1 MRPLGGSMISR
12 YDKPEMSR
20 LWTDEF
26 KFECFLK
33 AELALLQAWEENGLL
48 EKGTTEKIS
57 PSLKINV
64 SRIEEIEAETKHDV
78 IAFCSSITE
87 QMPDNISKYFHFGV
101 TSSDIIDTALT
112 LQIKESLKLTIP
124 ALKEVCATLLDLSS
138 KSKGILSM
146 GRSHGMYA
154 EPMSFGQKWL
164 SFFAECSRRLKDLE
178 LFFENELTGQFSG
191 AVGNYTLITPD
202 IEKSALDHLD
212 LKREPVS
219 SQVIPR
225 DRVAKLI
232 SIHAL
237 LGSAI
242 ERIAVEIRHLHRS
255 EIQEVHEGFSK
266 GQKGSSIMPH
276 KKNPI
281 SGENLTGM
289 ARILRSHVSMAL
301 ENIPL
306 WHERDISHS
315 SAERIFLPD
324 NFGILYY
331 SLKRLNSTLKNIVIH
346 EDALEKRVK
355 ETSIYLSSFYLHE
368 LIKKTSLTREELYPI
383 LQEVAF
389 KPENLS
395 SPENFSKALK
405 ELLDKKGINADIKE
419 FKNEDLKG
427 VFLNHFEDTLKRTE
441 KTYS

>member
-1 MRPLGGSMISR
+1 VRPHGGSMISR
-12 YDKPEMSR
+12 YDKEEMSR

-26 KFECFLK
+26 KFECFLQ
-33 AELALLQAWEENGLL
+33 AELALLKAWEENGLL
-48 EKGTTEKIS
+48 EKGTTEQIS

-64 SRIEEIEAETKHDV
+64 HRIEEIEAKTKHDV

-112 LQIKESLKLTIP
+112 LQIKEALKLTIP
-124 ALKEVCATLLDLSS
+124 ALKDVCSTLLDLSH
-138 KSKGILSM
+138 KSKETLSM

-164 SFFAECSRRLKDLE
+164 SFYAECSRRLKDLE

-202 IEKSALDHLD
+202 IEKYALDHLD

-232 SIHAL
+232 SLHAL

-289 ARILRSHVSMAL
+289 ARVLRSHVSMAL

-331 SLKRLNSTLKNIVIH
+331 SLKRLNSTLQNIVIH
-346 EDALEKRVK
+346 EDVLEKRVK

-383 LQEVAF
+383 LQDVAF
-389 KPENLS
+389 IPENLS

-405 ELLDKKGINADIKE
+405 ELLSKKKIHADIRD
-419 FKNEDLKG
+419 FKNSDLKE
-427 VFLNHFEDTLKRTE
+427 VFLKHFEDTLKRTE